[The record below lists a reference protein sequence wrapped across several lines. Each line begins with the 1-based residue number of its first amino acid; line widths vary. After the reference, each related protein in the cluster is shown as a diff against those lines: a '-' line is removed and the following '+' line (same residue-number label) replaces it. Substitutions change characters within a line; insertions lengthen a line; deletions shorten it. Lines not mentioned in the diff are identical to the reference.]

1 MDELRWILLGL
12 GVLIIAGVYGYARL
26 QDWRRDGPPWRGRRS
41 AHREPFSEYSEPA
54 LDDEDPLS
62 GDPLADDGSDDGIV
76 GPSRVVGG
84 ASSVPPSPAEPSPA
98 AGASPSAPASPT
110 DDDGS
115 LRGRAVGEEKIIALS
130 VMAPA
135 EQPYNGAA
143 VAEVLAA
150 DGLQLTHQGVFQR
163 TLDTAEGPVALFT
176 VANIVEPGIFDVRDP
191 AATMT
196 PGVVLILQLPAPFDG
211 LGAFELM
218 LGSARRLAQSLGGQ
232 LLDGRRCDLTTQAIE
247 HLRAELL
254 EYRRRGRLAERRQ
267 DGAS

>member
-26 QDWRRDGPPWRGRRS
+26 QDWGRDGPPWRGRQR
-41 AHREPFSEYSEPA
+41 APREPFAGYSEPA

-62 GDPLADDGSDDGIV
+62 GDPLADDQSDDGIV
-76 GPSRVVGG
+76 GPSRVVG
-84 ASSVPPSPAEPSPA
+84 AAPPPEPSSPEA
-98 AGASPSAPASPT
+98 AIPDAPAPPP
-110 DDDGS
+110 DDAGS

-135 EQPYNGAA
+135 ELPYSGAA

-150 DGLQLTHQGVFQR
+150 DGLRLTHQGVFQR

-176 VANIVEPGIFDVRDP
+176 VANIVEPGTFDARDP
-191 AATMT
+191 EATMT

-254 EYRRRGRLAERRQ
+254 EYRRRGRLADRRQ
-267 DGAS
+267 GGAS